1 MATKY
6 SDYNYQQDIENVLNA
21 KIGWNNAT
29 TDEERQKQSDIANS
43 ARNRLKAYGYEDIAN
58 EISASGADATATRK
72 ILEKYSK
79 PTTTTY
85 PVETNNYKS
94 SEVNREN
101 AGSFEKHNDV
111 YDYIMNTDPFET
123 SEGKALMEKYDISG
137 LKARD
142 NAVASGGASNGGNI
156 DSYAAANA
164 MRQNAALVNQ
174 GKMAVLEAH
183 QQKIDNARGILSDI
197 GVNIDR
203 VFNQDETAKNNNVAR
218 KSEIASVTGYA
229 PDEWVISNNPYMND
243 DGTLKEEYK
252 DIDFTTVMANAK
264 AQGNTNAYNAAA
276 QARWYK
282 IMGDYGAFGQYDDG
296 NYIVPGAQQ
305 TEAGRQFDKQI
316 DASIAITDKEG
327 ANAINQLITKGQI
340 DKDLMQTQANITPKE
355 LTQSELIALDDT
367 IFAFLQNPWKDVN
380 ATEEFFPD
388 VYKGSTSG
396 LLTWQRAAHKLRDAG
411 TQARIIDSLEK
422 AGYEKKDIEQKLVR
436 WAEQIAQQ
444 ICIEEGKDP
453 DKDGKDFEQVY
464 NDNFYPKGKTPFIDA
479 GRR

>member
-6 SDYNYQQDIENVLNA
+6 SDYNYQQDIETVLNA

-85 PVETNNYKS
+85 PVETNNHKS

-218 KSEIASVTGYA
+218 LSEEANVTGYV
-229 PDEWVISNNPYMND
+229 PNEWTIKND
-243 DGTLKEEYK
+243 DIYSQFLNEDGTFKTEKEDV
-252 DIDFTTVMANAK
+252 DIQALINSAK
-264 AQGNTNAYNAAA
+264 ASGDTETAKKLSVVRTRKILGN
-276 QARWYK
+276 
-282 IMGDYGAFGQYDDG
+282 YGKFGQYSNMGD
-296 NYIVPGAQQ
+296 ISSMTPQQ

-316 DASIAITDKEG
+316 DASLTLADKE
-327 ANAINQLITKGQI
+327 AENALTLADKNAENAINQLITEGQI
-340 DKDLMQTQANITPKE
+340 QKDILKTQADNEKEVEAYGIGTPDEKKAKSFGVDEKGLKAIYGLIDLANKKGNAGYLTKE
-355 LTQSELIALDDT
+355 Q
-367 IFAFLQNPWKDVN
+367 
-380 ATEEFFPD
+380 
-388 VYKGSTSG
+388 
-396 LLTWQRAAHKLRDAG
+396 
-411 TQARIIDSLEK
+411 IIDYLVSNSKTNQTNKNQLTK
-422 AGYEKKDIEQKLVR
+422 VSQYLGIGVDWLDGIEDVSSKQ
-436 WAEQIAQQ
+436 WAL
-444 ICIEEGKDP
+444 GVKYKP
-453 DKDGKDFEQVY
+453 S
-464 NDNFYPKGKTPFIDA
+464 N
-479 GRR
+479 